1 MDVINN
7 TKLDAMMQDMSNASG
22 LLDLLI
28 CSKGSA
34 DAGELAALTII
45 QQLVDQVNGR
55 LVDEFRVGLVNEPIQ
70 PEILRSPAELHAVS

>member
-1 MDVINN
+1 VINN

-34 DAGELAALTII
+34 DASDIAALTIV
-45 QQLVDQVNGR
+45 QQLVDQVNDR
-55 LVDEFRVGLVNEPIQ
+55 LGDEYRGEVVSEPIQ
-70 PEILRSPAELHAVS
+70 PEPLRSPAELHAVS

>member
-1 MDVINN
+1 MINN

-34 DAGELAALTII
+34 DTGDLAALTIV
-45 QQLVDQVNGR
+45 QQLVDQVNDC
-55 LVDEFRVGLVNEPIQ
+55 LSDEYRGGVVSEPIQ
-70 PEILRSPAELHAVS
+70 PEMLRSPAELHAVS

>member
-1 MDVINN
+1 MINN

-34 DAGELAALTII
+34 DVSDMAALTII
-45 QQLVDQVNGR
+45 QQLVDQVNDCLG
-55 LVDEFRVGLVNEPIQ
+55 DEFRGGFVSEPIQ
-70 PEILRSPAELHAVS
+70 PETLRSPAELHAVS